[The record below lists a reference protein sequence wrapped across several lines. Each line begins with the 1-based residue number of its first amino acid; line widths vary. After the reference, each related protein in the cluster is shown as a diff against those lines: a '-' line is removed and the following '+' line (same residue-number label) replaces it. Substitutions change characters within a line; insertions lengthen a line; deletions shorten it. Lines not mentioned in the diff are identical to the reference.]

1 MNEIHITEIGNGT
14 KCFNFNDYYNAGLSV
29 VLYDVF
35 RQATNG
41 TILIS
46 NSLFKRIH
54 NTALY
59 IRSRCPTNKNIILLN
74 RCVFHSIMSSNQPA
88 VQVVLSDNNK
98 VITFNNCTFKNN
110 YAGHVVSMKIDQK
123 MDDACRLILVNH
135 DQSAT
140 FSSRLFIRGGQFVS
154 NRGQVLLVRGMCIK
168 KLKKIGLS
176 QNTMM
181 I

>member
-14 KCFNFNDYYNAGLSV
+14 KCFNFNEYYIAGLSV
-29 VLYDVF
+29 YDVF

-59 IRSRCPTNKNIILLN
+59 IRSRCPTNKNIISLN
-74 RCVFHSIMSSNQPA
+74 RCVFHSIISLNQPA
-88 VQVVLSDNNK
+88 VQVVLSHNNK
-98 VITFNNCTFKNN
+98 VISFNNCTFKNN
-110 YAGHVVSMKIDQK
+110 YAGHVVSIKINQK
-123 MDDACRLILVNH
+123 MEDACRVILVN
-135 DQSAT
+135 QSAA

-154 NRGQVLLVRGMCIK
+154 NRCC
-168 KLKKIGLS
+168 
-176 QNTMM
+176 
-181 I
+181 